1 MISLAIT
8 GGLLMDAALFTQLL
22 SDKKVTNLKKLGY
35 QYPQAD
41 IPEFIELLKNGF
53 YKSVPLKDFH
63 GNDLVYLEGTTQ
75 VHLSAAKI
83 LLTPQNSS
91 QLYGT
96 KAMEEEIIST
106 FTIENI
112 DFSRDSVRKIMAGYA
127 PSDESENRIYGMKK
141 GLEFISDPTHTM
153 AEENIFR
160 LYETAVGAFLPEED
174 KLLPG
179 DYYRHDAVYI
189 VGEKVEHTGISWEK
203 LKDYMGDLIGF
214 IQDKTPMNDLLKAAL
229 IHFYIA
235 YLHPYFD
242 GNGRMARLLHLWY
255 LVQQGY
261 SSALFIPL
269 SEYVNKSRKGYYDAY
284 TLAEDNAQIS
294 GVLDVTP
301 FLVYFIE
308 NVYHKLDNALPVPA
322 TTATFDEALAQGRI
336 TEKESAL
343 WHFVLSAYGTAEFS
357 TKQLEK
363 DFGNAAYA
371 TIRGFVLKFEELGLL
386 RSIKYG
392 NRNKY
397 QVIS

>member
-1 MISLAIT
+1 
-8 GGLLMDAALFTQLL
+8 MDAALFAQMI

-35 QYPQAD
+35 KYPQAD
-41 IPEFIELLKNGF
+41 IPEFIALLKNGF
-53 YKSVPLKDFH
+53 YKTVSLKDFY

-127 PSDESENRIYGMKK
+127 PGDESENRIYGMKK
-141 GLEFISDPTHTM
+141 GLEFISDPSHAIT
-153 AEENIFR
+153 EENIFR
-160 LYETAVGAFLPEED
+160 LYETAVGAFLPDED

-179 DYYRHDAVYI
+179 NYYRHDVVYI
-189 VGEKVEHTGISWEK
+189 VGDKVEHTGISWEK
-203 LKDYMGDLIGF
+203 LKDYMGDLIDF

-284 TLAEDNAQIS
+284 TLTEDNAQFS
-294 GVLDVTP
+294 GILDVTP

-308 NVYHKLDNALPVPA
+308 NVYHKLDHALPVPA
-322 TTATFDEALAQGRI
+322 TTAAFDDALAQGKI

-363 DFGNAAYA
+363 DYGNAAYA
-371 TIRGFVLKFEELGLL
+371 TIRGFVLKFEGLGLL

-397 QVIS
+397 HIIS

>member
-1 MISLAIT
+1 
-8 GGLLMDAALFTQLL
+8 MDAALFAQML

-35 QYPQAD
+35 KYPQAD
-41 IPEFIELLKNGF
+41 ISEFIRLLKNGF

-91 QLYGT
+91 RLYGT

-127 PSDESENRIYGMKK
+127 PGDESENRIYGMKK
-141 GLEFISDPTHTM
+141 GLEFISDPTHAIT
-153 AEENIFR
+153 EENIFK
-160 LYETAVGAFLPEED
+160 LYEIAVGAFLTEKD
-174 KLLPG
+174 RLLPG
-179 DYYRHDAVYI
+179 NHYRHDAVYI
-189 VGEKVEHTGISWEK
+189 VGEKVEHTGIDWEK
-203 LKDYMGDLIGF
+203 LKDYMGELIGF

-229 IHFYIA
+229 IHFYTA

-269 SEYVNKSRKGYYDAY
+269 SEYVNKSRKAYYDVY
-284 TLAEDNAQIS
+284 TLVEENAQIS
-294 GVLDVTP
+294 GLLDVTP

-308 NVYHKLDNALPVPA
+308 NVYHKLEGALPVPA
-322 TTATFDEALAQGRI
+322 TTVAFDEALAQGRI

-386 RSIKYG
+386 RSIQYG
-392 NRNKY
+392 NRKKY
-397 QVIS
+397 QIIG

>member
-1 MISLAIT
+1 
-8 GGLLMDAALFTQLL
+8 
-22 SDKKVTNLKKLGY
+22 
-35 QYPQAD
+35 
-41 IPEFIELLKNGF
+41 
-53 YKSVPLKDFH
+53 
-63 GNDLVYLEGTTQ
+63 
-75 VHLSAAKI
+75 
-83 LLTPQNSS
+83 
-91 QLYGT
+91 
-96 KAMEEEIIST
+96 
-106 FTIENI
+106 
-112 DFSRDSVRKIMAGYA
+112 MAGYA
-127 PSDESENRIYGMKK
+127 PGDESENRIYGMKK
-141 GLEFISDPTHTM
+141 GLEFISDPANRIT
-153 AEENIFR
+153 EEAIFK

-174 KLLPG
+174 ELLPG
-179 DYYRHDAVYI
+179 NYYRHDVVYI
-189 VGEKVEHTGISWEK
+189 VGDKVEHTGISWEK
-203 LKDYMGDLIGF
+203 LNDCMGDLVSF

-284 TLAEDNAQIS
+284 TLTEDNAQIS

-322 TTATFDEALAQGRI
+322 TTAAFDAALAQGKI
-336 TEKESAL
+336 TEKESTL
-343 WHFVLSAYGTAEFS
+343 WHFVLSAYGTTEFS

-397 QVIS
+397 QIIG

>member
-1 MISLAIT
+1 
-8 GGLLMDAALFTQLL
+8 MDATLFTQMI
-22 SDKKVTNLKKLGY
+22 SDKKVTNLKKLEY
-35 QYPQAD
+35 KYPQANLQ
-41 IPEFIELLKNGF
+41 EFISLLKSGF
-53 YKSVPLKDFH
+53 YKYLPLKDFY
-63 GNDLVYLEGTTQ
+63 GNHLVYLDNTTQ

-112 DFSRDSVRKIMAGYA
+112 DFSRDSVRRIMAGYA
-127 PSDESENRIYGMKK
+127 PSDESEEHIYGMKK
-141 GLEFISDPTHTM
+141 GLDYISDPSHKIT
-153 AEENIFR
+153 EENIFL
-160 LYETAVGAFLPEED
+160 LYETAVGAFLPDED
-174 KLLPG
+174 KLLSG
-179 DYYRHDAVYI
+179 NHYRHDAVYI
-189 VGEKVEHTGISWEK
+189 VGEKVEHTGISWDK
-203 LKDYMGDLIGF
+203 LPDYMGDLVGF
-214 IQDKTPMNDLLKAAL
+214 INDKTPMNDLLKAAL

-242 GNGRMARLLHLWY
+242 GNGRMARLFHLWY

-269 SEYVNKSRKGYYDAY
+269 SEYVNKSRKMYYDAC
-284 TLAEDNAQIS
+284 TLIEENAQIS

-301 FLVYFIE
+301 FLAYFIE
-308 NVYHKLDNALPVPA
+308 NVYHKLDNALPSPFSTGV
-322 TTATFDEALAQGRI
+322 FDDSLAQGKI
-336 TEKESAL
+336 TEKEASL
-343 WHFVLSAYGTAEFS
+343 WRFVLSAYGKAEFS

-397 QVIS
+397 QIIV